1 MKKFIIL
8 AASLSLSL
16 TALANVSLAQDSV
29 NDLTTNADGSHVTST
44 AGVNPTANGAGGTI
58 IYGDINTGPGNTVI
72 TPPSVVQT
80 APPPAPVVEPIAE
93 PVAAE
98 PAPVDSATSTESAA
112 VATDGDQD
120 GDNLIDAREYEL
132 GLDPANADADGD
144 GVADGD
150 EVDIYGTDPWVW
162 DTDGDGIADG
172 EELFGIQTD
181 PLVWDDI
188 SADAVETVAQQA
200 AEPQSFAE
208 TTTEPIQQLNQGT
221 NEEMTAT
228 DGDAS
233 VLGNGDASAAP
244 GTVTRGGNGTP
255 ILGPD
260 GTYRVT
266 ETAPP
271 NVTVSGDTEVLSP
284 PATAPT
290 TTDTA
295 VGCDSYA
302 SWYDAQMAYEAAG
315 LTSADPAMVSAL
327 DPDNDGIAC
336 EEGM

>member
-1 MKKFIIL
+1 MNKLIIL

-16 TALANVSLAQDSV
+16 TGLVNVAVAQD
-29 NDLTTNADGSHVTST
+29 NGLITNADGSNVTST

-58 IYGDINTGPGNTVI
+58 IYGDINTGPGNTII
-72 TPPSVVQT
+72 TPPSIVQT
-80 APPPAPVVEPIAE
+80 APPPVAE

-98 PAPVDSATSTESAA
+98 PAPVDSATSAESAA

-181 PLVWDDI
+181 PLVWDDL
-188 SADAVETVAQQA
+188 SADAVESVAQQA
-200 AEPQSFAE
+200 AEPQSFVE
-208 TTTEPIQQLNQGT
+208 TTGQPVQQLNQGT
-221 NEEMTAT
+221 NEDMTAV

-233 VLGNGDASAAP
+233 VLGNGNASAAP
-244 GTVTRGGNGTP
+244 GTVTRGGNSTP

-260 GTYRVT
+260 GTYRVS

-271 NVTVSGDTEVLSP
+271 NVTLSGDTDVLSP
-284 PATAPT
+284 PDSAPT
-290 TTDTA
+290 TTGTA
-295 VGCDSYA
+295 VSCDSYA
-302 SWYDAQMAYEAAG
+302 TWYDAQMAYEAAG
-315 LTSADPAMVSAL
+315 MTAADPAMVSSL